1 MTSTNGMNNV
11 FSFAAFDQLNMIRG
25 PTRERGTTV
34 YVETKQLSKKGV
46 GTIKYAVRQEK
57 NVKPR
62 MIDPSLLSDFGVE
75 KLKIVRMPSKES
87 SKKKKQKSK
96 TSSTWDP
103 ADDPD
108 VDDIYFIEV
117 LDEQEWRKQDEVKKE
132 KKPSK
137 KSSKESGTSLTLHI
151 KKHGSTSKKDEL
163 IVLEH
168 IDPAFMVQT
177 LKSKLY
183 VCRVGHGGSESRLTS
198 WTRLS

>member
-117 LDEQEWRKQDEVKKE
+117 LDEQVERSRRRRSPPRSLPKKVA
-132 KKPSK
+132 
-137 KSSKESGTSLTLHI
+137 L
-151 KKHGSTSKKDEL
+151 
-163 IVLEH
+163 
-168 IDPAFMVQT
+168 
-177 LKSKLY
+177 
-183 VCRVGHGGSESRLTS
+183 R
-198 WTRLS
+198 